1 MMSWQLNLYIC
12 FVHTKQEYECFVF
25 CINYNLHMDCSFLA
39 HLFYKTEEVLSPPAR
54 RRRRLRLRQRPVKFW
69 GKLLRQKIMSSF
81 ISSLAQNLFIFAVLI
96 HMVVLINNQALIN
109 IQIYYFFHFFH
120 IFGNVSTLKIFV

>member
-1 MMSWQLNLYIC
+1 MNPL
-12 FVHTKQEYECFVF
+12 
-25 CINYNLHMDCSFLA
+25 LA
-39 HLFYKTEEVLSPPAR
+39 RLFYKTEEVLSPPAR
-54 RRRRLRLRQRPVKFW
+54 RRRLHLRLRLRPVKFW

-109 IQIYYFFHFFH
+109 IQIYYFSHFFH
-120 IFGNVSTLKIFV
+120 VFGNVST

>member
-1 MMSWQLNLYIC
+1 MSLCNIP
-12 FVHTKQEYECFVF
+12 
-25 CINYNLHMDCSFLA
+25 FLA
-39 HLFYKTEEVLSPPAR
+39 RLFYKTEEVLSPPAR
-54 RRRRLRLRQRPVKFW
+54 RRRLRQRPVKFW

-109 IQIYYFFHFFH
+109 IQIYYFSHFFH
-120 IFGNVSTLKIFV
+120 VFGNVST

>member
-1 MMSWQLNLYIC
+1 
-12 FVHTKQEYECFVF
+12 
-25 CINYNLHMDCSFLA
+25 
-39 HLFYKTEEVLSPPAR
+39 
-54 RRRRLRLRQRPVKFW
+54 
-69 GKLLRQKIMSSF
+69 MSSF

>member
-1 MMSWQLNLYIC
+1 MALY
-12 FVHTKQEYECFVF
+12 Y
-25 CINYNLHMDCSFLA
+25 DSFLA
-39 HLFYKTEEVLSPPAR
+39 RLFYKTEEVLSPPA

-120 IFGNVSTLKIFV
+120 IFGNVST